1 MLLCLLL
8 ECCLEYLSSR
18 ISIPRCSI
26 NFHTAQLIN
35 NINKY
40 LKRAISRFSRSL
52 HPLISCQTQCI
63 KESEVDIYSLKSY
76 PVLWF
81 PPEITEMW
89 QNFIQ
94 GCFSL
99 LLLEAM
105 RALCVLCWRNSRW
118 RHFILDVIE
127 IRQDRLEHLKL
138 SNLVGGC
145 ATSPALSSNLRP
157 EDINNNNST

>member
-40 LKRAISRFSRSL
+40 LKRAISRFLRSL
-52 HPLISCQTQCI
+52 QPLIFCKTQCI
-63 KESEVDIYSLKSY
+63 KDSEVDIFFKIISCVVISTSICWKVAKFDSRL
-76 PVLWF
+76 L
-81 PPEITEMW
+81 
-89 QNFIQ
+89 FIIAFWRH
-94 GCFSL
+94 C
-99 LLLEAM
+99 
-105 RALCVLCWRNSRW
+105 ALCACYVGE
-118 RHFILDVIE
+118 ILDDDISFWTYFE
-127 IRQDRLEHLKL
+127 IRKNRLKHLKL
-138 SNLVGGC
+138 SNLVGGR
-145 ATSPALSSNLRP
+145 ATSPALSSKLRP